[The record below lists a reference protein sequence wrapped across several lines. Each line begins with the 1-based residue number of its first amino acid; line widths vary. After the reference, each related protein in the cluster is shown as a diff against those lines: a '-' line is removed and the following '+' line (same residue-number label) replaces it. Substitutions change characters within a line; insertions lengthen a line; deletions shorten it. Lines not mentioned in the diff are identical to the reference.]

1 MSLRDRIGSLVTH
14 ANEEWRADTEAWSVS
29 PGTLTLEQKVTCY
42 FEQLRDP
49 VYRYLVA
56 VFGHPEQAE
65 EITQEAFLRLYRSL
79 QSGQSIV
86 NLHAWVFR
94 VAHNLAI
101 NQLKSQQFIAPLDDG
116 TWEELRRTLRASEAS
131 PEERLLQQEKFQ
143 QLHAAIT
150 RLTLVERQ
158 CLHLRTKG
166 RRYREM
172 AEILG
177 LSTTTVAET
186 LYRVIQKL
194 ARENQGN
201 HE

>member
-1 MSLRDRIGSLVTH
+1 MPPDRISESLYAH
-14 ANEEWRADTEAWSVS
+14 ASGEWRAEAEVWNIAQ
-29 PGTLTLEQKVTCY
+29 GTLRLEQKVTRY

-56 VFGHPEQAE
+56 VFGHRTQAE
-65 EITQEAFLRLYRSL
+65 EITQEAFLQLYRAL
-79 QSGQSIV
+79 RNGQSIA
-86 NLHAWVFR
+86 NIRAWVFR

-101 NQLKSQQFIAPLDDG
+101 NQIKGQQFIAPLDDD
-116 TWEELRRTLRASEAS
+116 TWEQLSRTLQATGAN
-131 PEERLLQQEKFQ
+131 PEEKLLRQERFKR
-143 QLHAAIT
+143 LHAAIA
-150 RLTLVERQ
+150 RLTLAERQ

-166 RRYREM
+166 LRYREM

-194 ARENQGN
+194 ARET
-201 HE
+201 HD